1 MCHVAHRYL
10 ELPSQR
16 LKEDE
21 APVFLRPRALREIQI
36 GFDAAGFFDAQEAC
50 CRGPAPD
57 PEPWYRGI
65 EANRGLIEAS
75 SRLASRLRR
84 G

>member
-1 MCHVAHRYL
+1 MRVGSGAQL
-10 ELPSQR
+10 
-16 LKEDE
+16 
-21 APVFLRPRALREIQI
+21 VGLRPGQ
-36 GFDAAGFFDAQEAC
+36 DDDAQPHEEGKLQDA
-50 CRGPAPD
+50 GYKQKAEKWDTDSDSDEED